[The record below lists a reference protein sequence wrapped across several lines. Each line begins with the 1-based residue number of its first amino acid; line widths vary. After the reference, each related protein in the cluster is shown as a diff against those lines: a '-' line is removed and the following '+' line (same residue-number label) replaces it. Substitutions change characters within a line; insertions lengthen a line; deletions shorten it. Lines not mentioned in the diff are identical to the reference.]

1 MAPFGSVPAGTRHD
15 GQYRTVNLPAS
26 LPRYEGFAS
35 TLGGFARSPQAS
47 RALPSILRSTQELE
61 EPLISE
67 QQRESAFIES
77 LQAPS
82 LTNERSDTADGH
94 AQQSFRPT
102 SLLAR
107 SLGTLNEV
115 FSRQKAG
122 EAHAAEHEDA
132 TSARGA
138 LGGSP
143 TAGSHGATPSMASD
157 KQRSEDIVIGPM
169 PDAREPPTTI
179 KQTRAAQVQAA
190 LLCGVINS
198 IITIP
203 VMTSFAAIIFQD
215 HFFQPVLGQMVKL
228 VFLSSGVHQLIFSI
242 KSTLPFA
249 VGQVQDVGLIFLSAM
264 ATSIV
269 ETCSAAGKDSATTLG
284 TVLLTL
290 LLTTFLVGVL
300 IILTGTLKLA
310 SLVQYVPLP
319 VVGGYLGYVGY
330 FCLASGVSLASGVNV
345 DSPQTWL
352 QLMQWDPAVK
362 LAPAVVSTLLLMLV
376 MSRFRSPWA
385 LPAVLIFIPGVF
397 FVVLACLHKSLAQA
411 QDGGWVARPQG
422 DEDSGPFWEIYSLYN
437 IHDLSFKGIYWAV
450 MPRQIPTALA
460 LFFVVAF
467 GSSLD
472 VAAIQ
477 QDSPEPLDYNRELV
491 TVGWSNVA
499 TAVAGAGFT
508 GSYIFSQTIF
518 TMRAGVNSRI
528 NGFIV
533 SLLMLAIF
541 VAPFSVIEY
550 LPSYFFGSLMIWIGW
565 EIARDW
571 LFLAYHRVRG
581 VEYGLLVATF
591 MAIMVMGLE
600 LGIAAGIVAASLLF
614 AYNYSKVLVTAFT
627 VVPSRSGAVRTFE
640 QRTVLEQFNP
650 RCVAVSLSG
659 YIFFGSSVKIS
670 DKVLEVAKATLSDAS
685 VLLDSL
691 GNGQPNGSS
700 GDTFEGSVRE
710 RFQAAAAVS
719 PRFLLLDF
727 RRVQGL
733 DATAARTF
741 YSLRSALERLEVELV
756 LTHLPTTRPHIRQLL
771 MAHGVMVESAVS
783 DAHEDAH
790 AVHQGCRAFDHM
802 EAGLQYCEERFLE
815 VALHYK
821 LCKPRQMHMNL
832 SEVLR
837 AHLELPHAI
846 LPGPINYAKAAGE
859 LRAFMTVTHLQPGS
873 PLFKQGEH
881 SDVMFIVESGVVTCH
896 MDFLRLHHRMQLP
909 TLSQDVL
916 AVAPVRQFDYGP
928 GGIVGELDFF
938 LQQARSFEAV
948 CKDSCTL
955 LCISRTSFEQMA
967 QQAPKLLNLLQTII
981 LRSTCLS
988 VAHALEALERSGMD

>member
-1 MAPFGSVPAGTRHD
+1 MPPFGSVPAGTRHD
-15 GQYRTVNLPAS
+15 GQHRTGSGINLPAS

-35 TLGGFARSPQAS
+35 TLGGFARSPQVS
-47 RALPSILRSTQELE
+47 RGLPSILRPTQELE

-82 LTNERSDTADGH
+82 LTDERTDTADGH
-94 AQQSFRPT
+94 AQQSFRPA

-115 FSRQKAG
+115 FSRQKIG
-122 EAHAAEHEDA
+122 EAHAAEHGDA
-132 TSARGA
+132 ASASGA

-143 TAGSHGATPSMASD
+143 SAGSRGTTPSMASD
-157 KQRSEDIVIGPM
+157 KLHIEDIVIGPM
-169 PDAREPPTTI
+169 PDAREPPTTT

-228 VFLSSGVHQLIFSI
+228 VFLSSGVHQLTFSI

-269 ETCSAAGKDSATTLG
+269 ETCSKAGKDSATTLG

-352 QLMQWDPAVK
+352 QLLHWDPAMK

-422 DEDSGPFWEIYSLYN
+422 DENSGPFWEIYSLYN
-437 IHDLSFKGIYWAV
+437 IHDLSFRGIYWAV

-499 TAVAGAGFT
+499 TSVAGAGFT

-528 NGFIV
+528 NGYIV

-541 VAPFSVIEY
+541 AAPFSVIEY

-571 LFLAYHRVRG
+571 LFLAVYRVRG

-591 MAIMVMGLE
+591 VAIMVMGLE

-614 AYNYSKVLVTAFT
+614 AYNYSKVPVGPNVLVTAFT

-691 GNGQPNGSS
+691 IGDDQPNGSS
-700 GDTFEGSVRE
+700 SDTFFEGSVRE
-710 RFQAAAAVS
+710 RFQAAASVS

-741 YSLRSALERLEVELV
+741 HSLRSALERLGVELV

-771 MAHGVMVESAVS
+771 MAHGVIVESAVS
-783 DAHEDAH
+783 DAHQDAH

-821 LCKPRQMHMNL
+821 LCKPRQLHMNL

-909 TLSQDVL
+909 ALSQDVL
-916 AVAPVRQFDYGP
+916 AVAPVR
-928 GGIVGELDFF
+928 
-938 LQQARSFEAV
+938 A
-948 CKDSCTL
+948 
-955 LCISRTSFEQMA
+955 SFEQMA

>member
-1 MAPFGSVPAGTRHD
+1 MAPFGSVPNGGRRSSIDRSAAGNS
-15 GQYRTVNLPAS
+15 GLPSS
-26 LPRYEGFAS
+26 LPRFEGFGS
-35 TLGGFARSPQAS
+35 TLGGFARSPQVS
-47 RALPSILRSTQELE
+47 RVQPSLLRRDNEQEDHAV
-61 EPLISE
+61 PAN
-67 QQRESAFIES
+67 QTESAFVES
-77 LQAPS
+77 LQSPL
-82 LTNERSDTADGH
+82 LTSDVQATADYRN
-94 AQQSFRPT
+94 QSARPS

-107 SLGTLNEV
+107 SLGTLNDV
-115 FSRQKAG
+115 FSRQKRQDEQLYSG
-122 EAHAAEHEDA
+122 TEEALNAALA
-132 TSARGA
+132 
-138 LGGSP
+138 GSP
-143 TAGSHGATPSMASD
+143 TEGSQLGGASSMPCDKETSD
-157 KQRSEDIVIGPM
+157 DIVIGPM
-169 PDAREPPTTI
+169 PHAHTPPTGD

-190 LLCGVINS
+190 FLCGVING

-228 VFLSSGVHQLIFSI
+228 VFLSSGVHQLVFSI

-264 ATSIV
+264 ATSV
-269 ETCSAAGKDSATTLG
+269 VDACHKAGKDSDVTLG
-284 TVLLTL
+284 TVLVTL

-300 IILTGTLKLA
+300 IIVTGYLRLA

-345 DSPQTWL
+345 DSPATWL
-352 QLMQWDPAVK
+352 QLLQWDPFVK
-362 LAPAVVSTLLLMLV
+362 LAPAVISTMLLMLV
-376 MSRFRSPWA
+376 MARFKSPLA
-385 LPAVLIFIPGVF
+385 LPGVLVFLPGVF
-397 FVVLACLHKSLAQA
+397 FVVLACLHKSLADA
-411 QDGGWVARPQG
+411 QDGGWVAKPAG
-422 DEDSGPFWEIYSLYN
+422 HESSAPFWQVYGLYN
-437 IHDLSFKGIYWAV
+437 IHDLKFDGIYWGV
-450 MPRQIPTALA
+450 MARQIPTALA

-477 QDSPEPLDYNRELV
+477 QDSPDPLDYNRELV

-518 TMRAGVNSRI
+518 TMRSGVHSRI
-528 NGFIV
+528 NGFVIA
-533 SLLMLAIF
+533 LLMLAIF
-541 VAPFSVIEY
+541 AAPFSVIEF

-571 LFLAYHRVRG
+571 LFLAYQRVTAM
-581 VEYGLLVATF
+581 EYGVLVATF
-591 MAIMVMGLE
+591 VAIMAMGLE
-600 LGIAAGIVAASLLF
+600 LGIAAGIVGASLLF

-659 YIFFGSSVKIS
+659 YIFFGGSVKIS
-670 DKVLEVAKATLSDAS
+670 DKVMEVAKATLSDAN
-685 VLLDSL
+685 VMLDSTILANQL
-691 GNGQPNGSS
+691 GGSNI
-700 GDTFEGSVRE
+700 DMFEDPVRE
-710 RFQAAAAVS
+710 RFKAAAAVA

-741 YSLRSALERLEVELV
+741 FSLRSGLERLGVELV
-756 LTHLPTTRPHIRQLL
+756 LTHMPSTRPHIRQLL
-771 MAHGVMVESAVS
+771 LAHGVIVESDID

-790 AVHQGCRAFDHM
+790 RAHPGCRAFDHM
-802 EAGLQYCEERFLE
+802 EAGLQYCEERFLA

-821 LCKPRQMHMNL
+821 LCKPRQLHMNL
-832 SEVLR
+832 AEVLR

-859 LRAFMTVTHLQPGS
+859 LRAFMSVRQLQAGCT
-873 PLFKQGEH
+873 LFTQGEH
-881 SDVMFIVESGVVTCH
+881 SEMMYIVESGVVTCH
-896 MDFLRLHHRMQLP
+896 MDFLRLQHRMQLP
-909 TLSQDVL
+909 AVSKEIL

-938 LQQARSFEAV
+938 LQQARSFQAV

-955 LCISRTSFEQMA
+955 LSISRCPFKCCLAAFNGTSLVQGD
-967 QQAPKLLNLLQTII
+967 LN
-981 LRSTCLS
+981 
-988 VAHALEALERSGMD
+988 